1 MLFGTTYAADPLPLF
16 SQVLRIARRK
26 TLQRSIQPQG
36 IVVADIGF
44 SEESEALS
52 FLLDYDKVQRFTI
65 IPKRKQRSS
74 NWTTDDTVELLR
86 LRFQTEDLFPGFL
99 MQAIKTMKRTM
110 GQQWQTG

>member
-26 TLQRSIQPQG
+26 TLQLSIQPQG

-52 FLLDYDKVQRFTI
+52 FLYVVG
-65 IPKRKQRSS
+65 
-74 NWTTDDTVELLR
+74 TDVDVL
-86 LRFQTEDLFPGFL
+86 
-99 MQAIKTMKRTM
+99 
-110 GQQWQTG
+110 GQQAATFVSLIAMFTC